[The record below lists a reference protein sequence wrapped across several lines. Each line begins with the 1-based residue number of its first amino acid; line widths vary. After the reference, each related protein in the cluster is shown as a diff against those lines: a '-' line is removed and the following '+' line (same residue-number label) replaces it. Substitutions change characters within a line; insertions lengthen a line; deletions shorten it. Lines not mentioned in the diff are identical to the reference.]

1 VEGGAT
7 AGTGWAWGLLAVA
20 GVLECAWAI
29 GMKQS
34 SGFTRAWPSAW
45 TIALMI
51 ASFVLLAQSVRTLPI
66 GTAYAAWTGIGAA
79 GTAIAGVVLFKEPA
93 TAQRALFLAMI
104 VAGAVGLKLTMK
116 R

>member
-1 VEGGAT
+1 MAGGSAGGA
-7 AGTGWAWGLLAVA
+7 GWAWAILAVA

-34 SGFTRAWPSAW
+34 NGFTRGWPTLW

-51 ASFVLLAQSVRTLPI
+51 ASFALLGHAVRTLPI
-66 GTAYAAWTGIGAA
+66 GTAYAAWTGIGAV

-93 TAQRALFLAMI
+93 TAARALFVIMI
-104 VAGAVGLKLTMK
+104 VAGIVGLKLTMK